1 MSDEKRKED
10 RYINNYYKCRG
21 ATGIAC
27 NLSWEAYPSLFE
39 RNKKAVVIPEKYRHL
54 GLPKKY
60 YSSRCNRCQVG
71 NSIANYKTR
80 DGAIRRG
87 KSLQEL
93 KNELVDLNATVKE
106 VQLYK
111 KPTFILE
118 KQQEEEKEEEG
129 SNNNEDESEDSLID
143 ENGELRKEIEGLKCS
158 IRDREET
165 LREIYS
171 TLFNV
176 NLKRL
181 AKKQA
186 TCRKSVC
193 VKTSDYYNI
202 KEEIEDIF
210 EDEELV
216 YDKKLDEH
224 MIVKNPDT
232 WTDDCSS
239 NGSKK

>member
-10 RYINNYYKCRG
+10 RYINNYYKCSG

-39 RNKKAVVIPEKYRHL
+39 SNKKAVVIPDKYKHL
-54 GLPKKY
+54 GLPNKF
-60 YSSRCNRCQVG
+60 YSSRCKRCQVA
-71 NSIANYKTR
+71 NSIANFKTR
-80 DGAIRRG
+80 EGSVRRG

-111 KPTFILE
+111 KPSVILE

-129 SNNNEDESEDSLID
+129 SNNNEDESEDSLIN
-143 ENGELRKEIEGLKCS
+143 ENGELRKEIEGLTCS
-158 IRDREET
+158 IRAREET

-176 NLKRL
+176 NLRL

-193 VKTSDYYNI
+193 VKTSEYYNI
-202 KEEIEDIF
+202 KEEIEEIF

-216 YDKKLDEH
+216 YNKTLDEH
-224 MIVKNPDT
+224 MIVKNPDG

>member
-118 KQQEEEKEEEG
+118 EKEEEG
-129 SNNNEDESEDSLID
+129 SNHNENESEDSLID

-202 KEEIEDIF
+202 KDEIEDIF

>member
-1 MSDEKRKED
+1 MGEEEKRRED
-10 RYINNYYKCRG
+10 RYLNNYYKCRN
-21 ATGIAC
+21 ATGVTC
-27 NLSWEAYPSLFE
+27 NISWEAYPSLFE
-39 RNKKAVVIPEKYRHL
+39 RNKKAVVIPENYKHL
-54 GLPKKY
+54 GLPQKF
-60 YSSRCNRCQVG
+60 YSSRCKRCQVA
-71 NSIANYKTR
+71 NSIANFKTR
-80 DGAIRRG
+80 EGSVRRG

-93 KNELVDLNATVKE
+93 KNELVDLNAMVKE
-106 VQLYK
+106 VTLYK
-111 KPTFILE
+111 KPE
-118 KQQEEEKEEEG
+118 KEEEEEKEEEG
-129 SNNNEDESEDSLID
+129 SNHNEDSDEDSLID
-143 ENGELRKEIEGLKCS
+143 ENGILRKEIEGLKCS
-158 IRDREET
+158 IRDREDT

-176 NLKRL
+176 KVRL

-202 KEEIEDIF
+202 KEEIEEMF

-224 MIVKNPDT
+224 MIVKNPDS

>member
-118 KQQEEEKEEEG
+118 EKEEEG
-129 SNNNEDESEDSLID
+129 SNHNEDESEDSLID
-143 ENGELRKEIEGLKCS
+143 ENGILRKEIEGLKCS

-193 VKTSDYYNI
+193 IKTSDYYNI
-202 KEEIEDIF
+202 KDEIEDIF